1 MAPSQARPIGRDDLA
16 RAVRSVARHFNTDR
30 VVIIGSQALLVGRA
44 DIQRSLRMSPEIDA
58 YPENARD
65 WEAGQIDGIE
75 ASEEINA
82 LFGEGSDFHRT
93 HGFYIDGVDENTARL
108 PRDWLDRAHT
118 LKIDLEDNKTITAI
132 APEPADLIAAKLTR
146 GEPKDVKFASLCLHQ
161 GLAKHADVKAR
172 LESILTADELAVAIR
187 RLNQATHKQAAAA
200 IGQGFGF

>member
-65 WEAGQIDGIE
+65 WESSQIDGIE

-93 HGFYIDGVDENTARL
+93 HGF
-108 PRDWLDRAHT
+108 
-118 LKIDLEDNKTITAI
+118 
-132 APEPADLIAAKLTR
+132 
-146 GEPKDVKFASLCLHQ
+146 
-161 GLAKHADVKAR
+161 
-172 LESILTADELAVAIR
+172 
-187 RLNQATHKQAAAA
+187 
-200 IGQGFGF
+200 